1 MEKEIRWGILGAGR
15 IANDFCTAIN
25 FTKNAVVYAVAS
37 RNEESGKAFANK
49 FNAPVYYN
57 NYLSLVNDANVD
69 VIYIATPHQ
78 FHYEQAKL
86 CLQHNK
92 PVLCEKSMCMNYQQA
107 SELIE
112 LATTNKLF
120 LMEAMWTSCMP
131 FMNTIKEMIG
141 AGTIGDIQYLH
152 ASLCFTAPHNY
163 EDRLYNKALGGG
175 SVLDVGVYALSFA
188 TKLLGEPSAIKSLV
202 NMASTGVD
210 ATANIILQY
219 PSGATAHLLSSI
231 AITTPQECSI
241 VGTKGRIYVKEPMYK
256 ATEFTLCLHGGA
268 PITYSFPHLCN
279 GFEYEI
285 MEVMHCI
292 KHGLLQ
298 SEKVPHS
305 QTLTVS
311 QLMDT
316 ILQEAGIDYTIT

>member
-1 MEKEIRWGILGAGR
+1 MEKQIRWGILGAGR

-25 FTKNAVVYAVAS
+25 FTEGSVVYAVAS
-37 RNEESGKAFANK
+37 RNEETGKAFATK
-49 FNAPVYYN
+49 FNAPVYYD

-78 FHYEQAKL
+78 FHFEQAKL
-86 CLQHNK
+86 CLEHNK
-92 PVLCEKSMCMNYQQA
+92 PVLCEKSMCMNHQQTA
-107 SELIE
+107 ELIE
-112 LATTNKLF
+112 LATKNKLF

-131 FMNTIKEMIG
+131 FMNTIKEIID
-141 AGTIGDIQYLH
+141 AGIIGDIQYLH
-152 ASLCFTAPHNY
+152 ASLCFTAPLNY
-163 EDRLYNKALGGG
+163 QDRLYNKELGGG
-175 SVLDVGVYALSFA
+175 SVLDVGVYVLSFA
-188 TKLLGEPSAIKSLV
+188 TKILGEPSAMKSLV
-202 NMASTGVD
+202 TMALTSVD

-256 ATEFTLCLHGGA
+256 ATEFTLSLHDGETKA
-268 PITYSFPHLCN
+268 YAFPHLCN

-285 MEVMHCI
+285 REVMHCLH
-292 KHGLLQ
+292 HGLLQ

-311 QLMDT
+311 RLMDN
-316 ILQEAGIDYTIT
+316 ILQEAGIDYTIA